1 MFGLHVLSVLRTIAC
16 LSWSGAE
23 GQTCDVDCEDV
34 SKLVP
39 VFFEERMSISAELQ
53 SLPDE
58 GDPTFDERRLVFSS
72 GEKVC

>member
-1 MFGLHVLSVLRTIAC
+1 M
-16 LSWSGAE
+16 
-23 GQTCDVDCEDV
+23 DCEDV